1 MNKKRTIL
9 LSFVAILFFLAGC
22 SKELEPNKEKF
33 SARGVSYEMQL
44 PGGWKADEVSN
55 SNYGIQTIFS
65 AEDSKSN
72 SYLFITTTPVAEVE
86 QDGFGEQTRKKLQE
100 RYKYKNLEDVYM
112 KELKVGDAPA
122 YKYTLNTVYKEK
134 SVWAHFYYIWT
145 KDSFVQMTFYSADDN
160 AYEKRS
166 EKIDASVATFREV
179 SFDEKEAESAQESEE
194 KSEGDIVTIENDEL
208 KMETTAVRRIT
219 GAQGENLLAI
229 RYSFT
234 NLSGEPV
241 QPSIWADLV
250 TAKQNGEPLSIGT
263 LPEDTSLLD
272 VKELAATQ
280 IETVQKNETVESV
293 VLYELL
299 DDSTVELNFS
309 QEAFPEQKAIGVVVP
324 K

>member
-1 MNKKRTIL
+1 
-9 LSFVAILFFLAGC
+9 
-22 SKELEPNKEKF
+22 
-33 SARGVSYEMQL
+33 MQL

>member
-33 SARGVSYEMQL
+33 SAKGVSYEMQL

-72 SYLFITTTPVAEVE
+72 SYLFITTTPVAEVA

>member
-1 MNKKRTIL
+1 MNKKSMIL
-9 LSFVAILFFLAGC
+9 LSFVAMLFFLAGC
-22 SKELEPNKEKF
+22 TKELEAKKEKF

-44 PGGWKADEVSN
+44 PGGWKADEVTN
-55 SNYGIQTIFS
+55 SNYGIQTVFS
-65 AEDSKSN
+65 AEDTKSN
-72 SYLFITTTPVAEVE
+72 SYLFVTTTPLQDVE
-86 QDGFGEQTRKKLQE
+86 QGGFGEKTRKKLQE
-100 RYKYKNLEDVYM
+100 RYKYKNSEDVYM
-112 KELKVGDAPA
+112 KELKIGDAPA
-122 YKYTLNTVYKEK
+122 YKYTLNTVYNEK

-145 KDSFVQMTFYSADDN
+145 ENSFVQMTFYSADDN

-179 SFDEKEAESAQESEE
+179 GFDEKEAESAQESEE
-194 KSEGDIVTIENDEL
+194 KGEGDIVTIENDEI

-219 GAQGENLLAI
+219 GVQGENLLAI

-234 NLSGEPV
+234 NLSAEPL
-241 QPSIWADLV
+241 QPSLWNDLV
-250 TAKQNGEPLSIGT
+250 TAKQNGEPLSIGN

-280 IETVQKNETVESV
+280 TETVQKNETVESV

-309 QEAFPEQKAIGVVVP
+309 QEAFPEQKAVGVVVP

>member
-1 MNKKRTIL
+1 MNKKGTML

-22 SKELEPNKEKF
+22 SKELETNKEKF
-33 SARGVSYEMQL
+33 SAKGVSYEMQL
-44 PGGWKADEVSN
+44 PGGWQADEVSN

-72 SYLFITTTPVAEVE
+72 SYLFINTTPVAEVA

-100 RYKYKNLEDVYM
+100 RYKYKNVEAVYM

-122 YKYTLNTVYKEK
+122 YKYTLNTVYNEK

-145 KDSFVQMTFYSADDN
+145 ENSFVQMTFYSADDN

-166 EKIDASVATFREV
+166 EKIDASVATFKEV
-179 SFDEKEAESAQESEE
+179 SFDEKEAETAQASEE
-194 KSEGDIVTIENDEL
+194 KGEGDIVTIENGEL

-219 GAQGENLLAI
+219 GAQGKNLLAI

-234 NLSGEPV
+234 NLSAEPV
-241 QPSIWADLV
+241 QPSVWADLV
-250 TAKQNGEPLSIGT
+250 TAKQNGEPLAIGT

-272 VKELAATQ
+272 VKDLAQTQ
-280 IETVQKNETVESV
+280 TEVVQKNETVESV
-293 VLYELL
+293 VLYALS

-309 QEAFPEQKAIGVVVP
+309 QDAFPGQKAVGVVVP